1 LNMSSAIAR
10 VLVVDDEPNQRDAL
24 SAMIRTWG
32 YDTAAAQNGAEAL
45 EKLRAFEADAI
56 ITDLNMPVMDGR
68 EFLTRRLAQDNPA
81 PAIVLTGFGNVETAV
96 ETVYDLGAFWF
107 LEKPVQ
113 SKALKLVLDRA
124 VQHRRLM
131 QNSEALVRQLSTRGV
146 LGELVGESPAM
157 REVFA
162 VIQQVAP
169 TRATVLITGE
179 TGTGK
184 ELAAKAIHD
193 LSPRRTG
200 PYLAINCAA
209 LPENLIES
217 ELFGHERGAFTGAVE
232 RRAGAFELARGGTLL
247 LDEIGEMP
255 LATQAKLLRVLEEGK
270 VRRLGSSKEV
280 DLDVRVIAST
290 NRNLRQ
296 QIAKNEFREDLF
308 FRLNVFEITLP
319 PLRERGDDVL
329 LIAASLIGSLNKKHE
344 TRVTGLEPE
353 VATLFRR
360 SEWPGNARELRNV
373 LERAVILAG
382 EGNIKLRHLPSA
394 LTGAPEAGSPDSDF
408 LQLRPGLTVDAAE
421 RRLIEL
427 TLKHTGDN
435 RTRAAELLGISAK
448 TLFNK
453 LKAYSAEGP

>member
-1 LNMSSAIAR
+1 MSNFLAKI
-10 VLVVDDEPNQRDAL
+10 LVVDDEPNQRDAL
-24 SAMIRTWG
+24 SEMIRNWG
-32 YDTAAAQNGAEAL
+32 YETSTAQNGSEAL
-45 EKLRAFEADAI
+45 ERLRSFEADAV

-68 EFLTRRLAQDNPA
+68 EFLTSQLGQENSP

-124 VQHRRLM
+124 VQHRRLV
-131 QNSEALVRQLSTRGV
+131 QRTETLVRQLSTRGE
-146 LGELVGESPAM
+146 LGDLVGESPSM
-157 REVFA
+157 HEVFA

-217 ELFGHERGAFTGAVE
+217 ELFGHEKGAFTGAVE

-255 LATQAKLLRVLEEGK
+255 MATQAKLLRVLEEGK
-270 VRRLGSSKEV
+270 LRRLGSVKEV
-280 DLDVRVIAST
+280 DLDVRVLAST

-296 QIAKNEFREDLF
+296 QIAKSEFREDLY
-308 FRLNVFEITLP
+308 FRLNVFEIVLP
-319 PLRERGDDVL
+319 PLRNRGEDVL
-329 LIAASLIGSLNKKHE
+329 LIAASLIGSLNKKHG
-344 TRVTGLEPE
+344 TRVTGLDPE
-353 VATLFRR
+353 VSALLRR
-360 SEWPGNARELRNV
+360 YDWPGNARELRNA
-373 LERAVILAG
+373 LERAVILAS
-382 EGNIKLRHLPSA
+382 EGNVSLRHLPA
-394 LTGAPEAGSPDSDF
+394 LFSGAPDISQDGDTVE
-408 LQLRPGLTVDAAE
+408 LRPGLTVDDAE

-453 LKAYSAEGP
+453 LKAYNSEAQ

>member
-1 LNMSSAIAR
+1 MSTALAKI
-10 VLVVDDEPNQRDAL
+10 LVIDDEPNQREAL
-24 SAMIRTWG
+24 SAMIRNWG
-32 YDTAAAQNGAEAL
+32 YETLTAENGADAI
-45 EKLRAFEADAI
+45 EKLRSFEADSI
-56 ITDLNMPVMDGR
+56 LTDLNMPVMDGR
-68 EFLTRRLAQDNPA
+68 EFLTKRLAQENAA

-124 VQHRRLM
+124 VQHRRLL
-131 QNSEALVRQLSTRGV
+131 QRTDALTRQLSTRGV

-280 DLDVRVIAST
+280 DLDVRVVAST

-296 QIAKNEFREDLF
+296 QIAKNEFREDLY

-329 LIAASLIGSLNKKHE
+329 LIAASLIGSLNKKHDA
-344 TRVTGLEPE
+344 RVTGLDPD
-353 VATLFRR
+353 VTALFRR
-360 SEWPGNARELRNV
+360 YDWPGNARELRNV
-373 LERAVILAG
+373 LERAVILAS
-382 EGNIKLRHLPSA
+382 EGNIGTRHLPS
-394 LTGAPEAGSPDSDF
+394 LFPGAPDAGSADTDGI
-408 LQLRPGLTVDAAE
+408 QLRPGLTVDDAE

-453 LKAYSAEGP
+453 LKAYNSQSQ

>member
-1 LNMSSAIAR
+1 MNILAKI
-10 VLVVDDEPNQRDAL
+10 LVVDDEPNQRDAL
-24 SAMIRTWG
+24 SAMIRNWG
-32 YDTAAAQNGAEAL
+32 YETATAENGAAAL
-45 EKLRAFEADAI
+45 DRLREFDADAI

-68 EFLTRRLAQDNPA
+68 EFLTKRLGQENSA

-124 VQHRRLM
+124 VQHRRLL
-131 QNSEALVRQLSTRGV
+131 QRTETLVRQLSTRGE
-146 LGELVGESPAM
+146 LGDLVGESAPM

-162 VIQQVAP
+162 VVQQVAP
-169 TRATVLITGE
+169 TSATVLITGE

-193 LSPRRTG
+193 LSPRRMG

-255 LATQAKLLRVLEEGK
+255 LPTQAKLLRVIEESK
-270 VRRLGSSKEV
+270 VRRLGSTKEV
-280 DLDVRVIAST
+280 DLDVRVLAST

-296 QIAKNEFREDLF
+296 QIAKMEFREDLY
-308 FRLNVFEITLP
+308 FRLNVFEIVLP
-319 PLRERGDDVL
+319 PLRNRGDDVL
-329 LIAASLIGSLNKKHE
+329 LIAASLIGSMNKKHG
-344 TRVTGLEPE
+344 TRVTGLDTD
-353 VATLFRR
+353 VSSLFRR
-360 SEWPGNARELRNV
+360 YDWPGNARELRNV

-382 EGNIKLRHLPSA
+382 EGNVALRHLPT
-394 LTGAPEAGSPDSDF
+394 LFTGAPESASDGETV
-408 LQLRPGLTVDAAE
+408 QLRPGLTVDDAE
-421 RRLIEL
+421 RRLIEI

-453 LKAYSAEGP
+453 LKAYHSEAP